1 MLSYTVLNK
10 KQIIHSDW
18 LNDDVLNLNDQTFR
32 IPQSYQYEII
42 ELTERYVARPDI
54 LSLDVYGDSMYS
66 DLLCKLNGISNP
78 FEMNKGM
85 LVIIPSPDS
94 IMDFMN
100 LPSSEDSDIITD
112 TDKPIIKTKKSKRKA
127 NEAVLGDSRFKI
139 DKQKGIVIY

>member
-1 MLSYTVLNK
+1 MLSYTVLNN

-18 LNDDVLNLNDQTFR
+18 LNDDVLNLIDQTFR

>member
-1 MLSYTVLNK
+1 MLSYTVLNN

>member
-1 MLSYTVLNK
+1 MLSYTVLNN

-18 LNDDVLNLNDQTFR
+18 LNDDVLNLNDPTFR

-54 LSLDVYGDSMYS
+54 LSLDVYGDSMYG